1 VKAQLEILGGDA
13 STRAQVFS
21 QQEITIGRHPQCDV
35 QFHPQRD
42 LDVSAR
48 HAMVYR
54 TGPHWSVRDLSSR
67 NGTLVNG
74 HPIQSPT
81 RLSDTD
87 HITLGSNGPTLEFRL
102 VPDHVSNTQTPQPIL
117 AAPRATGAAE
127 TVTPDRPARHTEGT
141 VTQRVRIRV
150 AHETRRLRTVIIGL
164 AVLLAVALT
173 ATVYLSTAR
182 GRERDRAVVALKRK
196 IDSVLAAHSLTVQGL
211 KGEVQGLTD
220 AFERSQ
226 RDLRSL
232 QDQLSQANASGDTE
246 RIASLRRQ
254 LGVAIT
260 TIAQQ
265 QSAAQIDYV
274 RVREDNQRAVA
285 LVWVETRE
293 GTVVSGS
300 GFAVQPQGL
309 VVTSRHVV
317 LGESGTDR
325 PARIAVQFADS
336 DQAFAADLVSSPSLE
351 GGPDI
356 ALLQVR
362 IRGSVPVVKG
372 INTRPDTL
380 AVGSPVA
387 MLGFPHGTDLPMR
400 PGRANVVA
408 SATLTAGIISRM
420 LPNRLQI
427 LGYGAEGA
435 SGSPVFDAR
444 GEVVGVLFGGEEAS
458 DHRIVYGVPS
468 NLVRDLID
476 GR

>member
-1 VKAQLEILGGDA
+1 MAAL
-13 STRAQVFS
+13 
-21 QQEITIGRHPQCDV
+21 
-35 QFHPQRD
+35 
-42 LDVSAR
+42 
-48 HAMVYR
+48 
-54 TGPHWSVRDLSSR
+54 
-67 NGTLVNG
+67 
-74 HPIQSPT
+74 
-81 RLSDTD
+81 
-87 HITLGSNGPTLEFRL
+87 
-102 VPDHVSNTQTPQPIL
+102 L
-117 AAPRATGAAE
+117 AA
-127 TVTPDRPARHTEGT
+127 
-141 VTQRVRIRV
+141 
-150 AHETRRLRTVIIGL
+150 
-164 AVLLAVALT
+164 ALT

-182 GRERDRAVVALKRK
+182 DRERDRAVATLKRE
-196 IDSVLAAHSLTVQGL
+196 IDSVLAAHALTVQGWE
-211 KGEVQGLTD
+211 GEVQGLTD
-220 AFERSQ
+220 ALERSQ

-232 QDQLSQANASGDTE
+232 QDQLRQANASGDSE

-254 LGVAIT
+254 LGAAIT

-265 QSAAQIDYV
+265 QSAAKIDYA
-274 RVREDNQRAVA
+274 RVREENQRAVA
-285 LVWVETRE
+285 LVWVETRA
-293 GTVVSGS
+293 GNVVSGS

-336 DQAFAADLVSSPSLE
+336 DQAFAADLVSSPSVE
-351 GGPDI
+351 GEGAPDI
-356 ALLQVR
+356 VLLQVR
-362 IRGSVPVVKG
+362 IGGSVPVVKG

-387 MLGFPHGTDLPMR
+387 LLGFPHGTDLPMR
-400 PGRANVVA
+400 PGRTNVVV

-458 DHRIVYGVPS
+458 GHRIVYGVPS